1 MVARAKQKK
10 RGQVSRHQKKL
21 ILIGAEGKNKTE
33 LQYFQQFNRTQNR
46 YTIKPAKGN
55 TTDPENIV
63 EDMIKSIKH
72 EELAFDEGDLAYC
85 VFDGDTKTEKQ
96 SQIDKA
102 VTLAK
107 KHNVEVLLSVPFFEV
122 WFLQHFEYSTAELT
136 SDDAIERL
144 KRYIPTYDKNVDVFS
159 TLEPKMGIAIEHAK
173 RLEKYHDELGRRA
186 KSITR
191 NPSTDGYVL
200 AELVS
205 KFKA

>member
-96 SQIDKA
+96 SQIDTA
-102 VTLAK
+102 AALAK
-107 KHNVEVLLSVPFFEV
+107 KHNVEILLSVPCFEV

-136 SDDAIERL
+136 SDSAIEKLR
-144 KRYIPTYDKNVDVFS
+144 KYIPDYEKSSNVFS
-159 TLEPKMGIAIEHAK
+159 KLEPKIGQAIENAK
-173 RLEKYHDELGRRA
+173 KLEKYHDGLGKRE
-186 KSITR
+186 KSIGR
-191 NPSTDGYVL
+191 NPSTDIYDMIEVL
-200 AELVS
+200 NYD
-205 KFKA
+205 

>member
-33 LQYFQQFNRTQNR
+33 LQYFQQFNRTQDR

-72 EELAFDEGDLAYC
+72 EEMDFDEGDLAYC
-85 VFDGDTKTEKQ
+85 VFDSDTKPEKQ
-96 SQIDKA
+96 SQIDAA
-102 VTLAK
+102 VALAK
-107 KHNVEVLLSVPFFEV
+107 KHNVEVLLSVPCFEV

-136 SDDAIERL
+136 SDSAIEKLR
-144 KRYIPTYDKNVDVFS
+144 KYIPDYEKNSNVFS
-159 TLEPKMGIAIEHAK
+159 RLESKMGQAIENAK
-173 RLEKYHDELGRRA
+173 RLEKYHDGLGKRE
-186 KSITR
+186 KSIGR
-191 NPSTDGYVL
+191 NPSTEVTL
-200 AELVS
+200 LVDILERI
-205 KFKA
+205 